1 MWWIPRIN
9 TWVSKMSR
17 RMSGCGAAM
26 LCVHSFS
33 CLCCPLSYLL
43 CHCCVVVVIP
53 GSGATAVVQ
62 AALCIPRQERVAI
75 KRINLE
81 KCQTSMDE
89 LLVSSTNV
97 HAPVDCLYFT
107 TGSARGWNKCNHRS
121 IWERIIKKIISH
133 AVFLHPNR
141 KRFKQWASATIPT
154 SSATTPLLW
163 WRMNC
168 GWSWSFWVEVS

>member
-1 MWWIPRIN
+1 MLGR
-9 TWVSKMSR
+9 
-17 RMSGCGAAM
+17 GAAM
-26 LCVHSFS
+26 LCMHSFS
-33 CLCCPLSYLL
+33 CSLRSCLL

-97 HAPVDCLYFT
+97 HPRLTVC
-107 TGSARGWNKCNHRS
+107 TGVTRGSSKVG
-121 IWERIIKKIISH
+121 IKVIIVI
-133 AVFLHPNR
+133 F
-141 KRFKQWASATIPT
+141 KRG
-154 SSATTPLLW
+154 L
-163 WRMNC
+163 
-168 GWSWSFWVEVS
+168 